1 MGDEIFAFSEAVNE
15 SDDPEPHMQHRP
27 FGRSETSG
35 QLIGVAGIA
44 LTLPARFGPASAKRA
59 RLQLKTIYI

>member
-1 MGDEIFAFSEAVNE
+1 MGDEIFAFPEAVNE

-35 QLIGVAGIA
+35 Q
-44 LTLPARFGPASAKRA
+44 
-59 RLQLKTIYI
+59 Q